1 LYRAGWGGAEMKSSS
16 AISASLGNASAWTAV
31 RRPPVVVVLS
41 GIDSGEIVN
50 AALADP
56 SLTEVVI
63 PRFEPACSPPCDA
76 LLWRLETAAGKS
88 LNEAGLLARHW
99 HRPPY
104 AMTVRLV
111 QYQPGSTVPEILDEG
126 TIGTRGPKAS
136 YNAAVN
142 RLAMRFV
149 RDAALGRAR
158 GSAGATPAVAP
169 SGLPGWLC
177 ALVAKWHNRLMVEWW
192 SIGSS
197 TAPMKQVLSAGGLGN
212 VEWYRV
218 KTGNRYL
225 ADPFP
230 WPGTG
235 RILCEEMPLTDGV
248 GRIVS
253 VAAADGTLAPP
264 TVVLD
269 DGWHHSYP
277 CTFRDSHGIYCVP
290 ESTQRGATRIYRLDD
305 DGQLDPICDVA
316 PNSRLADPTL
326 FRWNGRYWLGC
337 TDLDLGGH
345 DNLCLLHA
353 SQLSGPWTPHARW
366 PVRID
371 VRGARPAGMVF
382 NTEGRL
388 FRPGQDCAATYGAA
402 VVVHE
407 ILTLTGTDFR
417 EVPVAELRPD
427 KSGPFPH
434 GLHTLVHDGERF
446 WVDGKR
452 FVLDLSVF
460 RKKMLGQASRMFSP
474 AGVA

>member
-1 LYRAGWGGAEMKSSS
+1 MNSSS
-16 AISASLGNASAWTAV
+16 AVSTSLGSAKAWTNV
-31 RRPPVVVVLS
+31 RKPPAIVVLS
-41 GIDSGEIVN
+41 GIDGSEIVN

-76 LLWRLETAAGKS
+76 LLWRLETAEGNS
-88 LNEAGLLARHW
+88 LNEPGLLARHW

-104 AMTVRLV
+104 AVTIRLV

-126 TIGTRGPKAS
+126 TVGTRGPKAS
-136 YNAAVN
+136 YNLAVN

-149 RDAALGRAR
+149 RDAALGHAR
-158 GSAGATPAVAP
+158 GSAGTTPAVAP
-169 SGLPGWLC
+169 SGLPGWFGAFL
-177 ALVAKWHNRLMVEWW
+177 AKWQNRLMVEWW

-197 TAPMKQVLSAGGLGN
+197 TAPMSQVLSTGDMGH

-218 KTGNRYL
+218 ETGSRYL

-230 WPGTG
+230 WPGTD

-248 GRIVS
+248 GRIIS
-253 VAAADGTLAPP
+253 VAAANGTLTST
-264 TVVLD
+264 TVMLD

-277 CTFRDSHGIYCVP
+277 CTFRDGQGIYCVP
-290 ESTQRGATRIYRLDD
+290 ESTERGATQIHRLDD
-305 DGQLDPICDVA
+305 DGQLVPICHVA
-316 PNSRLADPTL
+316 PNARLADPTL

-353 SQLSGPWTPHARW
+353 SNLSGPWTPHARW

-371 VRGARPAGMVF
+371 IRGARPAGMMF
-382 NTEGRL
+382 NSEGRL
-388 FRPGQDCAATYGAA
+388 FRPGQDCASTYGAA
-402 VVVHE
+402 VVIHE
-407 ILTLTGTDFR
+407 ILTLTETDFR
-417 EVPVAELRPD
+417 EVPVAEVRPNR
-427 KSGPFPH
+427 SGPFPH

-460 RKKMLGQASRMFSP
+460 RKKMLSRASRIFSP